1 MEQAGVKKGGLNQAL
16 SEALSKTTEQ
26 ERIIA
31 VLDCVRGYRNEYN
44 RDLEEEKDKFEGFNK
59 CKSEY
64 RNQIEKVKEFVSKH
78 NF

>member
-1 MEQAGVKKGGLNQAL
+1 MEQTGVKKEGLNQAL
-16 SEALSKTTEQ
+16 NEALSKSTEK

-59 CKSEY
+59 CKSEFIKSS
-64 RNQIEKVKEFVSKH
+64 NG
-78 NF
+78 